1 MQARISS
8 VQQALLGLLVIAVL
22 LGVVTR
28 PAPQNQRYK
37 AALDE
42 IDTFRASFD
51 RGALERSLIEYAAAQ
66 GRQPLALI
74 QRAAATGK
82 HVPELRLA
90 SNGATLEPLASV
102 QLATLSDIQ
111 TFAKPSSTLTIA
123 VADAA
128 SIGRALAWRMA
139 ADAASA
145 PFTLQSVSVSPRAV
159 TQADLD
165 LEPEVA
171 RLQLERSAA
180 EAAVA
185 DNSKKLDSAE
195 QTFETRRKW
204 KLPWKALIKSDEAR
218 KEARATLKDSE
229 KAFKDLDQR
238 YTKAVAR
245 AQRPHPASTGNALP
259 EFGVAQVALQ
269 TKDKQLQLAIPVKI
283 ASRDVVVPSLR
294 GGEFPAIHAAGL
306 WPEVR
311 GLDAGQASAAI
322 RQHFNW
328 HYSYVEPLGF
338 KIGGMTLLQLLP
350 CCLPFL
356 LALCVMRMRAVS
368 SSYNPFGTKVR
379 GDLPRVGFMN
389 RVFDLLIVVLLPVAA
404 SVGAAVALMMV
415 GQVPALP
422 VINAIV
428 CLLLGG
434 YAFMKLGELQTL
446 IEEVVRSHS
455 NPPPDA
461 DS

>member
-1 MQARISS
+1 MQARISA
-8 VQQALLGLLVIAVL
+8 VQQALFGLLIVAVL

-42 IDTFRASFD
+42 IDSFRATFD
-51 RGALERSLIEYAAAQ
+51 RAQLEHSLIEYAAAQ
-66 GRQPLALI
+66 GRQPLASI
-74 QRAAATGK
+74 QRAAAGK
-82 HVPELRLA
+82 QVPPLQLA
-90 SNGATLEPLASV
+90 PNAGVLEPLVSV
-102 QLATLSDIQ
+102 SLATLADVQ
-111 TFAKPSSTLTIA
+111 NFAKEKSTLGIA
-123 VADAA
+123 VADAP
-128 SIGRALAWRMA
+128 SIGRALSWRLVSNA
-139 ADAASA
+139 AAA
-145 PFTLQSVSVSPRAV
+145 PFTLESASIVPASV

-165 LEPEVA
+165 REPEVA

-180 EAAVA
+180 DTAVQEA
-185 DNSKKLDSAE
+185 SKKLDSAE

-204 KLPWKALIKSDEAR
+204 KLPWKALVKSDEAR
-218 KEARATLKDSE
+218 KEAKAALIEKQKALKDLE
-229 KAFKDLDQR
+229 QR
-238 YTKAVAR
+238 YAQASSRAQAPRAAAAGDAR
-245 AQRPHPASTGNALP
+245 AS
-259 EFGVAQVALQ
+259 EFGLAQLAIK
-269 TKDKQLQLAIPVKI
+269 THDKPWSVAIPVKI
-283 ASRDVVVPSLR
+283 TQREVVVPSLR
-294 GGEFPAIHAAGL
+294 GGDFTAIHAAGL

-311 GLDAGQASAAI
+311 GLDPAAASAAI
-322 RQHFNW
+322 RKHFNW
-328 HYSYVEPLGF
+328 HYSYVEPLGI

-350 CCLPFL
+350 CVLPFL
-356 LALCVMRMRAVS
+356 LALVLMRMRAVS
-368 SSYNPFGTKVR
+368 SSYNPFGTKVK
-379 GDLPRVGFMN
+379 GSLPRVGFMN
-389 RVFDLLIVVLLPVAA
+389 RLFDALIVVGLPVVA

-455 NPPPDA
+455 NPPPDS